1 MRAAVIT
8 GQGSIE
14 LREVPEPV
22 PAPGGVV
29 VDVALCGICG
39 TDVHAYAHGGPYPA
53 TLCGHEWSG
62 TVSAVAADVRS
73 VAEGD
78 RVSVAIL
85 PACGACTECRA
96 GLTDWCSTS
105 TMSLV
110 RDAAGSPHGAFAP
123 RIAASADRIV
133 VVPDTLDD
141 ATAAMVEPA
150 TVAFH
155 GVRHAGIRLGDTV
168 VVQGAG
174 PIGAFALQWARVCG
188 AATVI
193 VVEPTPARA
202 ALARALGADV
212 VVDAGAPAAAEVTER
227 THGLG
232 ADVVVECAGIPATI
246 QSAVELARRGGRVAV
261 IGLSDLPATIQPG
274 TWLMKEVTVR
284 GSIAYVRR
292 EFDPCIAMLAS
303 GRISAAPIHT
313 STVALDAIGGA
324 FDLLAAGAG
333 SETKILV
340 RPSS

>member
-1 MRAAVIT
+1 MHAAVIT

-39 TDVHAYAHGGPYPA
+39 TDVHAYAHGGPYPP

-62 TVSAVAADVRS
+62 TVSAVAAGVRS
-73 VAEGD
+73 VSEGD

-85 PACGACTECRA
+85 PACGTCTECRA
-96 GLTDWCSTS
+96 GLTDWCTTA
-105 TMSLV
+105 TMSLM
-110 RDAAGSPHGAFAP
+110 RDAAGSAHGAFAP
-123 RIAASADRIV
+123 RIAASAAR
-133 VVPDTLDD
+133 VVPVPSALDD
-141 ATAAMVEPA
+141 AAAAMVEPA

-174 PIGAFALQWARVCG
+174 PIGAFALQWARECG

-193 VVEPTPARA
+193 VVEPSPSRA
-202 ALARALGADV
+202 ALARTLGADV
-212 VVDAGAPAAAEVTER
+212 VVEPGPPAAAEVAER

-246 QSAVELARRGGRVAV
+246 QSAIELARRGGRVAV
-261 IGLSDLPATIQPG
+261 IGLSDLPATVQPG

-284 GSIAYVRR
+284 GSIAYVRG

-303 GRISAAPIHT
+303 GRIRVAPIHT
-313 STVALDAIGGA
+313 STVALDAIAGA
-324 FDLLAAGAG
+324 FDLLAAGSG
-333 SETKILV
+333 GETKILV